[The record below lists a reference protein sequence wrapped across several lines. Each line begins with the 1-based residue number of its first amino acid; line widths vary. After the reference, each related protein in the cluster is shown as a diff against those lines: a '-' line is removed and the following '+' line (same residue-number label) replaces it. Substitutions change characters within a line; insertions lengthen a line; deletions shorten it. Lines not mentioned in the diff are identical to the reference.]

1 MSSPLFILKFEE
13 NMNTQ
18 IAKSMAKRRVI
29 WLINY
34 IVEFM
39 QKINILEKNDNDIS
53 KFISNNVIFC

>member
-39 QKINILEKNDNDIS
+39 QKINILEKNDNDIYI
-53 KFISNNVIFC
+53 K